1 MTFDPSVSAK
11 LQQSILT
18 WENDPSF
25 LRRTPSTLGL
35 RHTTSPRS
43 WGSEVFCTLR
53 TSYTSEFCGDISWKT
68 EQAWLWEWE
77 MSQPGHFFVVPAL
90 VSYGGILF
98 LSPFFLEDHESF
110 LPTTQPAAYS
120 STLID
125 QLSSRISERPYDWF
139 ETGKG
144 QDLRQRVR
152 YQHLHGLYGSSRLLK
167 TLRPGGELISLY
179 PQHVLQSTSR
189 HSEEQSPALASG
201 PLNPRYASLFGDA
214 LTKELP
220 PISMEDRTG
229 EPLKPRLGPSLGYDM
244 PF

>member
-1 MTFDPSVSAK
+1 MTFDPSVSPK
-11 LQQSILT
+11 QQQLIHT
-18 WENDPSF
+18 WENGPNF
-25 LRRTPSTLGL
+25 LSRSPSTLGL
-35 RHTTSPRS
+35 RHTISPRS
-43 WGSEVFCTLR
+43 WGAEVFCTLR
-53 TSYTSEFCGDISWKT
+53 TSYTLEPCGDISWTT

-77 MSQPGHFFVVPAL
+77 MSQPGHYFVVPAL
-90 VSYGGILF
+90 ASYAGILF

-125 QLSSRISERPYDWF
+125 QLSSRISERPSDWF

-144 QDLRQRVR
+144 QDLARRVR

-167 TLRPGGELISLY
+167 TLRPGGEHISLY

-189 HSEEQSPALASG
+189 RSEEQSLALASA

-220 PISMEDRTG
+220 PISMGGRIG
-229 EPLKPRLGPSLGYDM
+229 EPQRPKPKPSAGYDM